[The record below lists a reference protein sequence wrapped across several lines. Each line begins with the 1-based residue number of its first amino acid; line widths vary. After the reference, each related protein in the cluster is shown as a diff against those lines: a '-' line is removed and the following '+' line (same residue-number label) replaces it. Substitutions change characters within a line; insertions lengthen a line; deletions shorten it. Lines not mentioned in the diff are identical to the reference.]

1 MAASWLLSLPE
12 QVAVSSGPDGE
23 VVLAGQSVRLA
34 LRHLSPAVR
43 AALGRLA
50 HPGQSD
56 DSLAESVLA
65 AEGPLALARWSYS
78 LQHLARRGL
87 LLVSV
92 CADKD
97 RLATL
102 VPLAPSFVLPARIIP
117 SGPCLLSRFA
127 YLHRHGDDLVL
138 ASPRSF
144 ARIVL
149 HDARAAALV
158 HALTRPARAE
168 ELAGRTP
175 GLDAEA
181 AGSLLALLSG
191 AGMAEEVGA
200 GGTTHE
206 DTDPALRCW
215 EFHDLLFHARSRE
228 GRHDAPV
235 GAVYPFVGR
244 LEPPPALKQPP
255 AAETVELYRP
265 DLETLERE
273 DPPFARVQEERRSIR
288 EYGREPITARQLG
301 EFLYRVARVRD
312 CRDVEVETPH
322 GPLTMGFT
330 SRPYPAGGSLYEME
344 IYPLVNACTGLE
356 PGLYHYDPLGHR
368 LGVVAGR
375 TAAVEQL
382 LRTAGWAKETSPE
395 SLQVLLILAARFPR
409 VSWKYATLAY
419 ALMLKHVG
427 VLYQTMYL
435 AATVMGLAPCAVG
448 DGDSDLFARAAGLDY
463 YAEGSVGEFLL
474 GSRPA
479 GHGSNS

>member
-1 MAASWLLSLPE
+1 MAASWVLSLPE
-12 QVAVSSGPDGE
+12 QVAVSSGPGGE
-23 VVLAGQSVRLA
+23 VVVAGQSARIA
-34 LRHLSPAVR
+34 LRHLTPAVR
-43 AALGRLA
+43 AAVGCLT
-50 HPGQSD
+50 HPGQTD

-65 AEGPLALARWSYS
+65 AEGPLALARWSYY
-78 LQHLARRGL
+78 LQYLAQRGL
-87 LLVSV
+87 LLVSA
-92 CADKD
+92 CADEK

-102 VPLAPSFVLPARIIP
+102 VPIAPSCVLPSKTTP
-117 SGPCLLSRFA
+117 NGPCLLSRFA
-127 YLHRHGDDLVL
+127 YLHRHGDEMVL
-138 ASPRSF
+138 QSPRSF

-149 HDARAAALV
+149 HDPRAAGLV
-158 HALTRPARAE
+158 HALGRPARAE
-168 ELAGRTP
+168 ELAGRVP
-175 GLDAEA
+175 GLAAEV
-181 AGSLLALLSG
+181 AGSLLALLAG
-191 AGMAEEVGA
+191 AGMVEEVGA

-206 DTDPALRCW
+206 DSDPALRCW

-228 GRHDAPV
+228 GRHDAPI
-235 GAVYPFVGR
+235 GAVYPFVGKM
-244 LEPPPALKQPP
+244 EPPPTVKPVT
-255 AAETVELYRP
+255 AAETIELYRP
-265 DLETLERE
+265 DLEALQRE
-273 DPPFARVQEERRSIR
+273 DPPFARVQEERCSIR

-301 EFLYRVARVRD
+301 EFLYRVGRVRD
-312 CRDVEVETPH
+312 SREVEIETPH

-344 IYPLVNACTGLE
+344 IYPLVNACAGLE

-368 LGVVAGR
+368 LERVAGR

-395 SLQVLLILAARFPR
+395 GLQVLLVLAARFPR

-419 ALMLKHVG
+419 ALILKHVG

-474 GSRPA
+474 GSRP
-479 GHGSNS
+479 

>member
-1 MAASWLLSLPE
+1 MTASWFLSLPE
-12 QVAVSSGPDGE
+12 QVAVSSGLGGE
-23 VVLAGQSVRLA
+23 IVLTGRSTRIA

-43 AALGRLA
+43 AAVSRLA
-50 HPGQSD
+50 HPGATD

-65 AEGPLALARWSYS
+65 AEGPLALARWSYY
-78 LQHLARRGL
+78 LQHLAQRGL

-92 CADKD
+92 RAGDEP
-97 RLATL
+97 LATL
-102 VPLAPSFVLPARIIP
+102 VPLAPSFVLPPKTIP
-117 SGPCLLSRFA
+117 NSPCLLSRFA

-138 ASPRSF
+138 ESPRSF
-144 ARIVL
+144 GRIVL
-149 HDARAAALV
+149 HDPRAAALV
-158 HALTRPARAE
+158 HLLSRPVRAE
-168 ELAGRTP
+168 ELAGRGP
-175 GLDAEA
+175 GLAAD
-181 AGSLLALLSG
+181 AGSFLGLLAG
-191 AGMAEEVGA
+191 AGMVEEVSE
-200 GGTTHE
+200 GTTHE

-228 GRHDAPV
+228 GRHDALI
-235 GAVYPFVGR
+235 GAVYPFVGKT
-244 LEPPPALKQPP
+244 EPPPPLKPVP
-255 AAETVELYRP
+255 AAETIELYRP
-265 DLETLERE
+265 DLEKLRRE
-273 DPPFARVQEERRSIR
+273 DPSLARVQEERCSIR

-312 CRDVEVETPH
+312 CRDVEIETPH

-368 LGVVAGR
+368 LGRVAGR

-382 LRTAGWAKETSPE
+382 IRTTGWAKETSPE

-435 AATVMGLAPCAVG
+435 AATVMGLAPCAIG

-479 GHGSNS
+479 SERDS